1 MKKKLL
7 VLSLIAV
14 FVFSM
19 TACGGGDGGDEA
31 SAKTELT
38 IIDGEWYGLDTYQLD
53 STAGGQG
60 LNSASLFQWNAETG
74 DVADNVCT
82 NWKVSEDGKT
92 ATFDVPEGMLYSTG
106 EQVEPEDVIASIEHG
121 QKVSPYNDGYD
132 NIESMEWEGRT
143 VTLHLSEFRSD
154 MLYYFCAGFV
164 IVIDKDELDNM
175 SDEELMWGC
184 HPYGLYALAE
194 DGYVSGSEVNLVRNE
209 GFKCAN
215 PLVKNQGA
223 GKFETVKVR
232 FNVEEFTQT
241 EDLKAGNVDILMS
254 VGSDQYLELQDNED
268 IEMVDTTYPNITY
281 FEMNTDHDVFSDIN
295 VRKALALAID
305 RDGLAESVDGLIAP
319 AYSMIYD
326 TVQNFNQD
334 AKDWFQKNLANDPEQ
349 AKQLLE
355 EAGWKEGKD
364 GIREKDGKKLEF
376 TWYAWTDATTI
387 PEAMAEQ
394 LRQVGFQMNIEA
406 IDWNY
411 VYENISADKYDAGI
425 EWLSWAEPMLVLNAC
440 HYDKNAPSNTDE
452 YFDMVKK
459 AAHETDGEERT
470 KMVGDIQMYLFENV
484 NMIPMYAELS
494 FSAMNK
500 DLKGFNVLADGST
513 PLNDLAY

>member
-60 LNSASLFQWNAETG
+60 LNSAPLFQWNAETG
-74 DVADNVCT
+74 DVVDNVCT

-175 SDEELMWGC
+175 SDEELMWEC

-215 PLVKNQGA
+215 PLVN
-223 GKFETVKVR
+223 
-232 FNVEEFTQT
+232 
-241 EDLKAGNVDILMS
+241 LK
-254 VGSDQYLELQDNED
+254 
-268 IEMVDTTYPNITY
+268 
-281 FEMNTDHDVFSDIN
+281 
-295 VRKALALAID
+295 R
-305 RDGLAESVDGLIAP
+305 
-319 AYSMIYD
+319 
-326 TVQNFNQD
+326 
-334 AKDWFQKNLANDPEQ
+334 
-349 AKQLLE
+349 
-355 EAGWKEGKD
+355 
-364 GIREKDGKKLEF
+364 
-376 TWYAWTDATTI
+376 
-387 PEAMAEQ
+387 
-394 LRQVGFQMNIEA
+394 
-406 IDWNY
+406 
-411 VYENISADKYDAGI
+411 
-425 EWLSWAEPMLVLNAC
+425 
-440 HYDKNAPSNTDE
+440 
-452 YFDMVKK
+452 
-459 AAHETDGEERT
+459 
-470 KMVGDIQMYLFENV
+470 
-484 NMIPMYAELS
+484 
-494 FSAMNK
+494 
-500 DLKGFNVLADGST
+500 
-513 PLNDLAY
+513 